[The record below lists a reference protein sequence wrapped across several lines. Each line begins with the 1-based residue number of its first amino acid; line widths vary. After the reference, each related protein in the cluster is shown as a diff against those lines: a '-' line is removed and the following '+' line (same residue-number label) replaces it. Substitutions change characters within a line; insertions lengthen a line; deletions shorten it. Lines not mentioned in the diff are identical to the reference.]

1 MNAERSVYFD
11 SSALVKLVVPEPE
24 SAALRWYFDQT
35 ERATASTLARVEI
48 LRSVRPHGTNAVLE
62 ARALFPQI
70 MWLTMDDQILDAAAM
85 LDPESL
91 RSLDAIHLAT
101 AQSVGSDL
109 AAVATY
115 DARMT
120 AACRLAGLTVHAP
133 R

>member
-1 MNAERSVYFD
+1 MNGERSVYFD

-24 SAALRWYFDQT
+24 SSALRSYFDQA

-48 LRSVRPHGTNAVLE
+48 LRSVRPHGANAVLE

-70 MWLTMDDQILDAAAM
+70 MWLTMDDQILELAAT
-85 LDPESL
+85 LDPPSL

-120 AACRLAGLTVHAP
+120 AAYRLAGLTVHAP

>member
-1 MNAERSVYFD
+1 MNGERSVYFD

-24 SAALRWYFDQT
+24 SSALRSYFDQT
-35 ERATASTLARVEI
+35 ERVTASTLARVEM
-48 LRSVRPHGTNAVLE
+48 LRSVRSHGAGAVLR
-62 ARALFPQI
+62 ARTLFSQI
-70 MWLTMDDQILDAAAM
+70 IWLAMDDQLLELAAT
-85 LDPESL
+85 LDPRSL